1 MSVRVKD
8 LMADVEA
15 SSARRA
21 AFCRT
26 YERQRRLAERQLEPD
41 WLTVK
46 ALCAGLAAS

>member
-8 LMADVEA
+8 LLPDVEA

-26 YERQRRLAERQLEPD
+26 YERERRLAERQAEPE
-41 WLTVK
+41 WLGVK
-46 ALCAGLAAS
+46 ALCAGLVVS